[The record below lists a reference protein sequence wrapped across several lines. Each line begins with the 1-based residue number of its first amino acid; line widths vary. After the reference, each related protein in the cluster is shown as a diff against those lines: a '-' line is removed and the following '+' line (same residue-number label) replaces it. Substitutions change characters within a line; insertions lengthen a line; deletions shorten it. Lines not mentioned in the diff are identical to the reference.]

1 MEPIGSATLRSMARQ
16 LAAQTTF
23 VGADGPLRVR
33 YERLRLRVIRGPDAG
48 ATVAMATDDLGIGSH
63 PSNQLVLTDARV
75 SRFHARLTRDERGL
89 RALDLD
95 SANGTLINGLAIRDV
110 YLGAGHVL
118 ELGDSAIEIAALECR
133 LHVRL

>member
-1 MEPIGSATLRSMARQ
+1 MARQ

-63 PSNQLVLTDARV
+63 PSNQLVLTDALPGQCPLQHPAPRCP
-75 SRFHARLTRDERGL
+75 AQPELPDDG
-89 RALDLD
+89 
-95 SANGTLINGLAIRDV
+95 IRQ
-110 YLGAGHVL
+110 ATAAQI
-118 ELGDSAIEIAALECR
+118 GDPILPGG
-133 LHVRL
+133 